1 MSMIDE
7 KLSIIEMDIDLILSF
22 YGELIARGGV
32 YIALQGIDETKKGFI
47 EKLISR
53 RNWGKE
59 VYTSIKRIE
68 KSNFRKETIS
78 TFHENL
84 IKSFENASS
93 DENEYILFCN
103 EEIKKSV
110 NVKINYK
117 GKIDHDKVINILK
130 NYDLFCLFTKGE
142 NFCYAIHEAL
152 SAGLPILISDKTPW
166 HKLHEYNAGWEI
178 PLEKPELIN
187 KKILEYYNKTD
198 EEKLAM
204 HKGALQYATDVS
216 NDKQILE
223 DNIKMF
229 ESIIGGK
236 K

>member
-103 EEIKKSV
+103 EEIKKSEV
-110 NVKINYK
+110 IGRIKLFEKEVDESYVLQISKIKGMIEKYIELLKKIYENQWPQFRLFLSSELKVWHYLYQIINKESSSIMQYK
-117 GKIDHDKVINILK
+117 DEIVSILK
-130 NYDLFCLFTKGE
+130 K
-142 NFCYAIHEAL
+142 
-152 SAGLPILISDKTPW
+152 
-166 HKLHEYNAGWEI
+166 
-178 PLEKPELIN
+178 
-187 KKILEYYNKTD
+187 
-198 EEKLAM
+198 
-204 HKGALQYATDVS
+204 
-216 NDKQILE
+216 
-223 DNIKMF
+223 
-229 ESIIGGK
+229 
-236 K
+236 